1 MIKERIN
8 LWKEGEYRYSMSF
21 GFIPNLVS
29 YLHEEGEEIRPCML
43 VVPGG
48 GYCVVSP
55 TEGEIVAKKFY
66 DKGYNAFVLTYTTN
80 LLMKDP
86 LKFQPLKDISRAIRL
101 IRKNAESYRIHPDK
115 LALCGFS
122 AGGHLCASICVHHED
137 IKEDKEKYAGIS
149 NRPDAAIL
157 SYPVISSG
165 EMAHRDSFLALL
177 GPDATKE
184 ELEYMSLEKQVRKN
198 TPPCF
203 LWLTATDMS
212 VPAENSYLFAEAL
225 RKQEIRFAL
234 HVFTEGRHGLSLADQ
249 VWANG
254 EFGEPYTMEQI
265 DNIVNKVKSGDIIL
279 SEDAKANLLERF
291 DKNEDSD
298 SQETVLEQ
306 PNEEVAVWP
315 ELADKWLKKYI
326 IA

>member
-8 LWKEGEYRYSMSF
+8 LWEEGEYRYSMSF
-21 GFIPNLVS
+21 GFVPNLVS

-48 GYCVVSP
+48 GYCMVSP

-80 LLMKDP
+80 LLLKAP
-86 LKFQPLKDISRAIRL
+86 LKLQPLKDISRAIRL
-101 IRKNAESYRIHPDK
+101 IRKNADSYGIQPDK

-137 IKEDKEKYAGIS
+137 IKEDKEVYAGIS

-165 EMAHRDSFLALL
+165 EMAHRDSFLTLL
-177 GPDATKE
+177 GEDATQE
-184 ELEYMSLEKQVRKN
+184 ELEYMSLEKQVTKN

-203 LWLTATDMS
+203 LWLTATDML

-225 RKQEIRFAL
+225 RKQGILFAL
-234 HVFTEGRHGLSLADQ
+234 HVFTEGPHGLSLADET
-249 VWANG
+249 WAKA

-265 DNIVNKVKSGDIIL
+265 YNVLEKVKSGDIIMA
-279 SEDAKANLLERF
+279 EDAKADLLKRF
-291 DKNEDSD
+291 DESEDSG
-298 SQETVLEQ
+298 SGRQ
-306 PNEEVAVWP
+306 PNEEVADWP

-326 IA
+326 LA

>member
-8 LWKEGEYRYSMSF
+8 LWEEGEYRYSMSF
-21 GFIPNLVS
+21 GFVPNLVS
-29 YLHEEGEEIRPCML
+29 YLHEEGEKIRPCML

-48 GYCVVSP
+48 GYCMVSP

-80 LLMKDP
+80 LLKKDP
-86 LKFQPLKDISRAIRL
+86 LKLQPLKDISRAIRL
-101 IRKNAESYRIHPDK
+101 IRKNADSYGIQPDK

-137 IKEDKEKYAGIS
+137 IIEDKEAYAGIS

-165 EMAHRDSFLALL
+165 EMAHRDSFLTLL
-177 GPDATKE
+177 GEDATQE
-184 ELEYMSLEKQVRKN
+184 ELEYMSLDKQVTKN

-203 LWLTATDMS
+203 LWLTATDML

-225 RKQEIRFAL
+225 RKQGILFAL
-234 HVFTEGRHGLSLADQ
+234 HVFTEGPHGLSLADET
-249 VWANG
+249 WAKA
-254 EFGEPYTMEQI
+254 EFGEPYTLEQI
-265 DNIVNKVKSGDIIL
+265 HNILEKVKSGDIIMA
-279 SEDAKANLLERF
+279 EDAKADLLKRF
-291 DKNEDSD
+291 DESEDSG
-298 SQETVLEQ
+298 SGRQ
-306 PNEEVAVWP
+306 PNEEVADWP
-315 ELADKWLKKYI
+315 ELADKWLKKHI
-326 IA
+326 LA